1 MRRIKGFTLLEVVV
15 TIGLVA
21 ILAAF
26 AVPSFRTSIQ
36 NNQLAACSNKFVSA
50 IQLAKS
56 TAVTSRT
63 RTQIARVASTTGIR
77 FQVTDEGNS
86 SQVLE
91 VFECLGNDISISLS
105 PDVANIQYGSTG
117 FRADGNGQVQLTVCN
132 ELSKGKLVTVT
143 TGGGVSTKS
152 LGNC

>member
-50 IQLAKS
+50 VQLAKS

-63 RTQIARVASTTGIR
+63 RTQVALVASTTGER

-86 SQVLE
+86 SQVLQ
-91 VFECLGNDISISLS
+91 VFECLGNDITLS
-105 PDVANIQYGSTG
+105 FAPAVNIQYGPTG

-132 ELSKGKLVTVT
+132 QIQKGKLVTVT